1 MDYTKSETPSDK
13 RSQVQMREYKGT
25 MLGPNNMYDIENM
38 EIREDDV
45 FVVSFPRSGRFH
57 LNEIFLSK
65 NNNRQ

>member
-13 RSQVQMREYKGT
+13 RKSQVQMREYKGT

-45 FVVSFPRSGRFH
+45 FVASFPRSGRTH
-57 LNEIFLSK
+57 
-65 NNNRQ
+65 

>member
-13 RSQVQMREYKGT
+13 RRSQVQMREYKGT

-45 FVVSFPRSGRFH
+45 FVVSFPRSGRIH
-57 LNEIFLSK
+57 
-65 NNNRQ
+65 